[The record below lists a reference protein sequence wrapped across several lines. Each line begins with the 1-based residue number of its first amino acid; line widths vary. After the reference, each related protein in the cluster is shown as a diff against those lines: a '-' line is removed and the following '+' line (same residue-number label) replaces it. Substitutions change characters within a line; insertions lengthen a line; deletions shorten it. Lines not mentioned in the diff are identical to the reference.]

1 MDEIVNSQDL
11 YNTPVEL
18 GVRCLLT
25 LKSNSKSEYK
35 FDLDRL
41 MYFDYISVFSG
52 DLSGPTSMHAPVP
65 NRGVQVYARRDLIKR
80 GLALLISKELLD
92 VSNTEDGIYYE
103 INENGL
109 EFLTYFDSSYFLKL
123 VERVNWT
130 SKEFG
135 VQSTSQI
142 EEYINNNLH
151 KWGSDLVEDYNRLTK

>member
-1 MDEIVNSQDL
+1 MNSQDL

-25 LKSNSKSEYK
+25 LKNNSESEHK

-41 MYFDYISVFSG
+41 MYFDYMSVFSG

-80 GLALLISKELLD
+80 GLTVLISKELLD

-109 EFLTYFDSSYFLKL
+109 KFLAYFDSKYFLEL
-123 VERVNWT
+123 DERVTWT
-130 SKEFG
+130 SEEFG
-135 VQSTSQI
+135 NQSTVQI
-142 EEYINNNLH
+142 EEYINSNLH
-151 KWGSDLVEDYNRLTK
+151 KWGSDLVEDYNKLTK